1 VKINEDLLRDLENTI
16 DTIHPE
22 RGKIPIKILGFG
34 EISVVI
40 EFVNDPENI
49 AYKRLPIFDNEK
61 QVRRYIK
68 AYNEYNKILKEYI
81 GLNIPDYGAFWLK
94 NPEDRIVMYCAQKKV
109 STDSIGNKII
119 HELDDHDVKKLVL
132 FIMRELKKV
141 WLFNKKSKNIKVGF
155 DGQISN
161 FALIGYNSTNP
172 KVPEDP
178 KFLYLDTSTPM
189 YRKNGAEAMEWEL
202 LFKSAPSFLRFIL
215 KTLFMQDLVD
225 RYYDWRQVTID
236 LIANFFKEQKPELI
250 PEIIRVVNDFFNR
263 EAKEFNLEP
272 ITLKEVQSYY
282 NFDKFIW
289 ELLLKVRK
297 FDRFLK
303 TKLFRKKYD
312 FYLPEKIKR

>member
-1 VKINEDLLRDLENTI
+1 MKINEDLLRDLENSI

-94 NPEDRIVMYCAQKKV
+94 NPDGRIVMYCAQKKV

-119 HELDDHDVKKLVL
+119 HELDNHDVKKLVL

-161 FALIGYNSTNP
+161 FALLGYNSTIP

-178 KFLYLDTSTPM
+178 KFFYLDTSTPM
-189 YRKNGAEAMEWEL
+189 YRKNGIEAMEWEL

-250 PEIIRVVNDFFNR
+250 PGIIRVVNNFLNR
-263 EAKEFNLEP
+263 EAIEFNLEP